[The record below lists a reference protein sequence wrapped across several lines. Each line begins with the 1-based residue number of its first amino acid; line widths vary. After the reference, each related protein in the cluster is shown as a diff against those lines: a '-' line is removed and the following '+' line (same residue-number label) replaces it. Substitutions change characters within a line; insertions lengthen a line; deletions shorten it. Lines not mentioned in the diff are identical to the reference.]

1 MNIQIFVQK
10 KCNDTKKAERF
21 FKERGIKYQFIDMK
35 EKGMS
40 KGEFTSV
47 AQANGGIENMV
58 NWEGKLEFVEVS
70 MIVPVNETNL
80 LQAATIHSISW
91 KESHRAFCTPDFIE
105 THTPDRQREYLRNKM
120 NNGTK
125 LYMLVEEK
133 PIGVVSVTKG
143 LIGDVYIL
151 PDMQNMGHAT
161 KLLLYAVGQCTDTP
175 TLWILGNNINAER
188 LYRRIGFK
196 ETGRKNAITNKLD
209 EIEFALT

>member
-1 MNIQIFVQK
+1 MNIQIFGKK

-125 LYMLVEEK
+125 LYMIVEEK

-143 LIGDVYIL
+143 LIEDLYIL
-151 PDMQNMGHAT
+151 PDMQNMGHGT

-175 TLWILGNNINAER
+175 TLWILENNINAER

-196 ETGRKNAITNKLD
+196 ETGRKNAITNRLD